1 MATHDSWEPGTPI
14 EKNAHNWEEEPHLRT
29 GRDELPDGLR
39 MVDLFCGCGGFSAG
53 FRMADI
59 HSVLGLDI
67 HPPSLNTFQNS
78 HPWANAILG
87 DIREVD
93 LSLIEESLNGDDI
106 DVITAGV
113 PCQGF
118 SRNNRKRHDEDDRN
132 FLFREFIRVSDALKP
147 PVILLENVSGLKS
160 AAGGGFANAIGG
172 AMEEIGYSV
181 KFVTLNAADYGVPQ
195 TRKRV
200 FFLGTRDGV
209 EVRWPKKTHGSGRE
223 RGHVG
228 VWEAIGDLPQIEA
241 KESTEEYDRD
251 PFTQYQE
258 KMRGDANTV
267 HNHIAPKHPS
277 STVERIAGTEP
288 GEPMYER
295 FKQRI
300 RLHPDQPSPT
310 QVSGGIRPQFQF
322 GHPKIPRGLT
332 VRERCRIQSFPDHY
346 EIKGGVVQGRYQT
359 GNAVPPILAH
369 AIADEIRKGLQG
381 NSDEPLREEDRPV
394 QSDGS
399 QMVLFES

>member
-1 MATHDSWEPGTPI
+1 
-14 EKNAHNWEEEPHLRT
+14 
-29 GRDELPDGLR
+29 
-39 MVDLFCGCGGFSAG
+39 
-53 FRMADI
+53 
-59 HSVLGLDI
+59 
-67 HPPSLNTFQNS
+67 LNTFQGS
-78 HPWANAILG
+78 HPWSNAILG

-93 LSLIEESLNGDDI
+93 LSLIDEALDGNDVE
-106 DVITAGV
+106 VITAGV

-118 SRNNRKRHDEDDRN
+118 SLNNRKRHDEDERN

-147 PVILLENVSGLKS
+147 PVILLENVSGLKN
-160 AAGGGFANAIGG
+160 AAGGEFARAIGG

-181 KFVTLNAADYGVPQ
+181 KFATLNAADYGVPQ

-209 EVRWPKKTHGSGRE
+209 EVRWPAKTHGPGRE
-223 RGHVG
+223 RAHIG
-228 VWEAIGDLPQIEA
+228 VWEAIGDLPQIQA
-241 KESTEEYDRD
+241 KETAEEYDRD
-251 PFTQYQE
+251 PFSRYQE
-258 KMRGDANTV
+258 ILRREADTV
-267 HNHIAPKHPS
+267 HNHIAPRHPS

-288 GEPMYER
+288 GEPMYEK

-300 RLHPDQPSPT
+300 RLHPDQTSPT

-359 GNAVPPILAH
+359 GNAVPPLLAS
-369 AIADEIRKGLQG
+369 AIADEIKRGLQG
-381 NSDEPLREEDRPV
+381 KANDGIQEGDRSV
-394 QSDGS
+394 QSGGA